1 MHRSLINKPTHVSGS
16 LIDYIYIKK
25 ALMEKFFTNAPVQN
39 IYFSYRDTV
48 RTVDEKSFL
57 DFHTISR

>member
-16 LIDYIYIKK
+16 LIDYLYIKK

-39 IYFSYRDTV
+39 IYFSYHDTV
-48 RTVDEKSFL
+48 RTVDEEFS
-57 DFHTISR
+57 